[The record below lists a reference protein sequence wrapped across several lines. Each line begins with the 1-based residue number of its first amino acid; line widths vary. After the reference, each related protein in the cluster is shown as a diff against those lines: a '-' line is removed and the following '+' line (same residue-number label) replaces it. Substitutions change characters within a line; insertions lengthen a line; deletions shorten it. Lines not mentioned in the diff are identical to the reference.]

1 MNFCSHCGN
10 PVTLRIP
17 TGDTRPRF
25 VCGHCH
31 LVHYQNP
38 KVVAGCIAV
47 WQGQVLLCRRA
58 IEPRRG
64 FWTLPAGFMENGET
78 LEQAA
83 SRETL
88 EEACA
93 QVTDLALYT
102 VFDLPHISQVQVFY
116 RAEMSEPVFAVG
128 EESLEVGLFAQNQ
141 IPWAELAFPT
151 VGRTLEYFF
160 ADRLEHNYP
169 VRNECLGPLLARPP
183 QT

>member
-78 LEQAA
+78 LQQAA
-83 SRETL
+83 SRETM

-169 VRNECLGPLLARPP
+169 VRNECLGSLLARPP

>member
-1 MNFCSHCGN
+1 MDKQSFQRLRPEGDDHDRLTCTTCGF
-10 PVTLRIP
+10 IA
-17 TGDTRPRF
+17 
-25 VCGHCH
+25 
-31 LVHYQNP
+31 YENP
-38 KVVAGCIAV
+38 KIIAGAVVEVDG
-47 WQGQVLLCRRA
+47 GVLLCRRA
-58 IEPRRG
+58 IEPRSG

-78 LEQAA
+78 LQQAA
-83 SRETL
+83 SRETM

-169 VRNECLGPLLARPP
+169 VRNECVGPLLARPP